1 MNKIKT
7 AFTSF
12 LWYLGGILEFICI
25 PLYAAA
31 LKNIAVTYEWFKM
44 LRSYEHI
51 KIVYGIVAVIT
62 MAVFSLLVLIM
73 RKQKRVSEMI
83 IALICFL
90 VQAAGVITVLVV
102 QINRY

>member
-7 AFTSF
+7 KIISF
-12 LWYLGGILEFICI
+12 LWYFGGILEFICI
-25 PLYAAA
+25 PLYAAS

-44 LRSYEHI
+44 LRNYEHI
-51 KIVYGIVAVIT
+51 KIVYGIFAVIT

-73 RKQKRVSEMI
+73 RKQKKISEMV

-90 VQAAGVITVLVV
+90 VQASGVITVLLV
-102 QINRY
+102 QLNRY